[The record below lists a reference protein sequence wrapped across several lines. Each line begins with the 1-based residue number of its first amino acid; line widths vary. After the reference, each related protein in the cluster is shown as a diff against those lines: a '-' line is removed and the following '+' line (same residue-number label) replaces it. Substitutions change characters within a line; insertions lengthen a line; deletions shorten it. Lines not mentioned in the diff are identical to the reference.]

1 MTIAVDIIKREEGLR
16 LTAYRDSANVLTI
29 GFGHVG
35 PEVHEGLVITE
46 AEAEDLLATDIAW
59 AVDTVRRSVRVT
71 LTTEQ
76 RAALVSLTF
85 NIGSNAFKKSTVL
98 RRTNSNDLEG
108 AADAF
113 LMWNKITV
121 NGLKK
126 RSAGLA
132 GRRERERALFLTGTF
147 TAPEA
152 AAGGGISGGEAKP
165 MVKSKTAWLG
175 LSGVLTAM
183 LTTWGQL
190 SRDAPGVF
198 EMIVPYAPYLL
209 GLIFFAVMFNRWIDS
224 RKGVH

>member
-1 MTIAVDIIKREEGLR
+1 MSLAVELIKREEGLR
-16 LTAYRDSANVLTI
+16 LEAYRDSAGIFTV

-35 PEVHEGLVITE
+35 PDVHEGLVITE
-46 AEAEDLLATDIAW
+46 AKAVALLATDIAW
-59 AVDTVRRSVRVT
+59 AEDTVRRNVRVT

-85 NIGSNAFKKSTVL
+85 NIGSGAFKTSSVL
-98 RRTNSNDLEG
+98 RRLNAGNVEG

-121 NGLKK
+121 NGVKK

-132 GRRERERALFLTGTF
+132 NRRERERALFLTGTA
-147 TAPEA
+147 TEA
-152 AAGGGISGGEAKP
+152 AAGGAISGGEAKP
-165 MVKSKTAWLG
+165 MLKSKTQWLG

-183 LTTWGQL
+183 LTAWGQL
-190 SRDAPGVF
+190 RRDAPDVI
-198 EMIVPYAPYLL
+198 EMVAPYAPYLL
-209 GLIFFAVMFNRWIDS
+209 GLIFVAVMFNRWIDS